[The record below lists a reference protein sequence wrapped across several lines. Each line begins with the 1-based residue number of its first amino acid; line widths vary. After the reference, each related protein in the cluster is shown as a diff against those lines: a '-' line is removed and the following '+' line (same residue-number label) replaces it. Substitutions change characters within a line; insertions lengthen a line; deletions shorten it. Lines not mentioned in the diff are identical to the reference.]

1 MRSLMFV
8 EVEINGQSGL
18 QLANCA
24 ILVEMGIPAL
34 DAELWTIEKD
44 TIEGAA
50 THARESSNETTSIL
64 TVSNTDCFWM

>member
-1 MRSLMFV
+1 MFV

-24 ILVEMGIPAL
+24 ILVERGIPAL
-34 DAELWTIEKD
+34 DAALRTIAKVTVEA
-44 TIEGAA
+44 AA
-50 THARESSNETTSIL
+50 THARESSNETNSIL